1 MNCQEND
8 IAYPFVLCNLHIIEK
23 TKFQQ
28 DAHALS
34 NASPGDFNDLPYLQS
49 CDRFNGV
56 GIAEEDTFDF
66 NSTNFQFFDRTI
78 LNCWSLRIEIECK
91 GKAKTKEKQKFI
103 GSQTLHIRVMGLSAS
118 KTNGKGVVLSGDQE

>member
-8 IAYPFVLCNLHIIEK
+8 IAYPFVLRNLHIIEK
-23 TKFQQ
+23 PKFPQV
-28 DAHALS
+28 AHGFGNVS
-34 NASPGDFNDLPYLQS
+34 SGNFNDLPYLQS

-78 LNCWSLRIEIECK
+78 LNCRSLRIEIECK
-91 GKAKTKEKQKFI
+91 GKAKTKEKQ
-103 GSQTLHIRVMGLSAS
+103 
-118 KTNGKGVVLSGDQE
+118 